1 MLAHIS
7 SSNMMVDR
15 DLSTLINNLLWIMIG
30 CVSFHLEA
38 TAQSALT
45 SRTKE
50 PQPAA
55 KDIGEISELNGVTRV
70 VRDKPL
76 KSELGFSLDSMD
88 KLETALGRMGVT
100 FRDET
105 TIKLTENSTVIV
117 DSFIFDPNPSNSS
130 MALNFVKGTGRFIS
144 SKSKR
149 IKKENIKIRAG
160 NSAVV
165 GIRGTDLTLTVKDTG
180 EVLVILLPDE
190 FGESSGE
197 IIVTTALGSVVLNKP
212 YQATTVYNL
221 ESVPSNPVILDLTLD
236 QIDNYLIVSPPD
248 EREIESDDSS
258 SSSANNILDTDFL
271 EFEDLDADVLD
282 AESEL
287 EYTELDIDYLNADGF
302 LTDLLELVQELDEL
316 EKASGSLNNQGLEGT
331 NIGFDSNTQISS
343 FVTESEVKLIRQVED
358 KVQIELS
365 RDQSTAIRMEQEG
378 KVNQVSV
385 NGGTSSFIS
394 IKQGS

>member
-1 MLAHIS
+1 
-7 SSNMMVDR
+7 
-15 DLSTLINNLLWIMIG
+15 
-30 CVSFHLEA
+30 
-38 TAQSALT
+38 
-45 SRTKE
+45 
-50 PQPAA
+50 
-55 KDIGEISELNGVTRV
+55 
-70 VRDKPL
+70 
-76 KSELGFSLDSMD
+76 MD

-160 NSAVV
+160 NSATV

-190 FGESSGE
+190 FGNSSGE
-197 IIVTTALGSVVLNKP
+197 IIVTTALGSVVLDKP

-343 FVTESEVKLIRQVED
+343 FVTESEVKLIRQVEN

>member
-1 MLAHIS
+1 
-7 SSNMMVDR
+7 
-15 DLSTLINNLLWIMIG
+15 
-30 CVSFHLEA
+30 
-38 TAQSALT
+38 
-45 SRTKE
+45 
-50 PQPAA
+50 
-55 KDIGEISELNGVTRV
+55 
-70 VRDKPL
+70 
-76 KSELGFSLDSMD
+76 MD

-117 DSFIFDPNPSNSS
+117 DSFVFDPNPSNSS

-160 NSAVV
+160 NSATV

-180 EVLVILLPDE
+180 EVLVILLPNE

-197 IIVTTALGSVVLNKP
+197 IVVTTALGSVVLNKP

-258 SSSANNILDTDFL
+258 SSSATNILDTDFL

-316 EKASGSLNNQGLEGT
+316 EKASGSLNNQGLQGT
-331 NIGFDSNTQISS
+331 NIGFDSDTQISS
-343 FVTESEVKLIRQVED
+343 FVTDSEVKLIRQVED
-358 KVQIELS
+358 KLQIQLS
-365 RDQSTAIRMEQEG
+365 KDQSTAIRIDQEG

-385 NGGTSSFIS
+385 NGGTSSIIN

>member
-1 MLAHIS
+1 
-7 SSNMMVDR
+7 
-15 DLSTLINNLLWIMIG
+15 
-30 CVSFHLEA
+30 
-38 TAQSALT
+38 
-45 SRTKE
+45 
-50 PQPAA
+50 
-55 KDIGEISELNGVTRV
+55 
-70 VRDKPL
+70 
-76 KSELGFSLDSMD
+76 MD

>member
-1 MLAHIS
+1 
-7 SSNMMVDR
+7 
-15 DLSTLINNLLWIMIG
+15 
-30 CVSFHLEA
+30 
-38 TAQSALT
+38 
-45 SRTKE
+45 
-50 PQPAA
+50 
-55 KDIGEISELNGVTRV
+55 
-70 VRDKPL
+70 
-76 KSELGFSLDSMD
+76 MD

-117 DSFIFDPNPSNSS
+117 DSFVFDPNPSNSS

-160 NSAVV
+160 NSATV

-197 IIVTTALGSVVLNKP
+197 IIVTTALGSVVLDKP

-236 QIDNYLIVSPPD
+236 QIDNYLIVSPPE

-258 SSSANNILDTDFL
+258 SSSVTNILDTDFL
-271 EFEDLDADVLD
+271 EFEDLDQD
-282 AESEL
+282 ALENSQEL

-343 FVTESEVKLIRQVED
+343 FVTESEVKLIRQVEN

>member
-30 CVSFHLEA
+30 CVSLQLEA
-38 TAQSALT
+38 TAQSAF
-45 SRTKE
+45 SKMTKE
-50 PQPAA
+50 PQPLA
-55 KDIGEISELNGVTRV
+55 KNIGEISELNGVTRV
-70 VRDKPL
+70 VREKPL

-88 KLETALGRMGVT
+88 KLETASGRMGVT

-105 TIKLTENSTVIV
+105 TIRLTENSTVIV
-117 DSFIFDPNPSNSS
+117 DSFVFDPNPSNSS

-197 IIVTTALGSVVLNKP
+197 IIITTALGSVVLNKP

-248 EREIESDDSS
+248 EREMESDDSS
-258 SSSANNILDTDFL
+258 SSSATNILDTDFL
-271 EFEDLDADVLD
+271 EFEDLDVDVLD

-316 EKASGSLNNQGLEGT
+316 EKASGSLNNQGLQGT
-331 NIGFDSNTQISS
+331 NIGFDSDTQISS
-343 FVTESEVKLIRQVED
+343 FVTDSEVKLIRQVED
-358 KVQIELS
+358 KLQIQLS
-365 RDQSTAIRMEQEG
+365 KDQSTAIRIDQEG

-385 NGGTSSFIS
+385 NGGTSSIIN